1 MGVADR
7 RLLMV
12 RKLVFWLILAI
23 AMVPGTVAHAQTLPG
38 LPSAAPAVSPS
49 LATTAPTPAEA
60 QQTLDTLQNPQ
71 KLQALIQTLQTIAKA
86 SPAQPASPTNP
97 TAAKPA
103 PATPAAAPALA
114 LAPNSLGAQLLPQVT
129 GWTGRIA
136 GAAAATVAEVSQ
148 APAFWRAMIHASRD
162 PGERL
167 AAADA
172 LWRIVFALV
181 CALLAEVAVRWI
193 LRRPLRSLEA
203 HATWPDRAR
212 NAWDSLRRLPYSVA
226 RLVLWLI
233 PLAVFAA
240 IGNVAAGLLGGAETT
255 PLIAVALV
263 NAYVMGWA
271 IVCAAHMLAAP
282 YLPPLR
288 LVPLDDA
295 GAIAAMKWLRRITFV
310 AVFGSA
316 VAEILVLL
324 EFSVR
329 KHDAVIRLTE
339 LIVAIMLGIVVLR
352 SRRAAAARIR
362 GPGGTRRSAEWRRWL
377 AETWHYLAL
386 AVIVT
391 AWLVAVGG
399 VEHRLD
405 TLDFLL
411 GTVAVLVGA
420 RLLAIVALGA
430 LTRALPR
437 AEDAVSAGLAAR
449 VTHYNRIIRIVVI
462 SVITAFAAVILLQLW
477 GVHALAWFEPGH
489 VGQHLVSALITIA
502 LAAGFAIVVWESV
515 NAALDREVDRLH
527 DYEPARSARLRTL
540 LPVARTAIL
549 ITIVVIIG
557 ATALSEIGVNIAPL
571 LAGAGIIGVAV
582 GFGSQTLV
590 HDIITGMFI
599 LIENTIQIGDGVT
612 VAGLTGKVEDLS
624 IRTLRLRAADG
635 ALHIIPFSSV
645 VTITNTNRGIGNA
658 TIAVT
663 IAPDQD
669 IDHATA
675 ALTEIGAEMRKDE
688 TFAPMILGDLDL
700 YGVDAVTAT
709 AVTIA
714 GKIPCT
720 VSGRLPV
727 QREFNRRM
735 VQRFAKEHIALAA

>member
-1 MGVADR
+1 
-7 RLLMV
+7 MV
-12 RKLVFWLILAI
+12 RKLVFWLIVACAMAPAI
-23 AMVPGTVAHAQTLPG
+23 AAHAQFPTVGSP
-38 LPSAAPAVSPS
+38 AAPPATAPAAPSP
-49 LATTAPTPAEA
+49 ATAPTAAEA

-71 KLQALIQTLQTIAKA
+71 KLQALIGTLQTIAKA
-86 SPAQPASPTNP
+86 G
-97 TAAKPA
+97 PA
-103 PATPAAAPALA
+103 PAVQPAPKPAAAAPALA
-114 LAPNSLGAQLLPQVT
+114 LAPDSLGAQLLPQVT

-136 GAAAATVAEVSQ
+136 AAAAATVAEVSQ
-148 APAFWRAMIHASRD
+148 APLFWHAMLHVARD
-162 PGERL
+162 RDKRL
-167 AAADA
+167 AIGDA
-172 LWRIVFALV
+172 LWRIAV
-181 CALLAEVAVRWI
+181 ALLGAALGEFIARWM

-203 HATWPDRAR
+203 HATWPDRER
-212 NAWDSLRRLPYSVA
+212 NAWDTLRRLPYAIA

-240 IGNVAAGLLGGAETT
+240 IGNVLAGLLGGAEAT
-255 PLIAVALV
+255 PLATVAIV
-263 NAYVMGWA
+263 NAYVMGSA
-271 IVCAAHMLAAP
+271 IICAGHMLASP

-288 LVPLDDA
+288 LVPIDDV
-295 GAIAAMKWLRRITFV
+295 GARVAMKWFRRITFT

-316 VAEILVLL
+316 LAEILLL
-324 EFSVR
+324 LR
-329 KHDAVIRLTE
+329 LPTTRTHDAVIRLTE
-339 LIVAIMLGIVVLR
+339 LAVAIMLGIVVVR
-352 SRRAAAARIR
+352 SRGAVAARIR
-362 GPGGTRRSAEWRRWL
+362 GGDGTRRIAQWRRWF
-377 AETWHYLAL
+377 AESWHYLAL
-386 AVIVT
+386 AAIIT

-399 VEHRLD
+399 VQHRLD

-430 LTRALPR
+430 MTRAMPR
-437 AEDAVSAGLAAR
+437 AEDAASAGLAAR
-449 VTHYNRIIRIVVI
+449 VAHYNRIIRIVVV
-462 SVITAFAAVILLQLW
+462 SVITALAAVILLQLW
-477 GVHALAWFEPGH
+477 GIHALAWFEPGH

-540 LPVARTAIL
+540 LPVARTALL

-571 LAGAGIIGVAV
+571 LAGAGIVGVAV

-599 LIENTIQIGDGVT
+599 LIENTIQVGDGVT
-612 VAGLTGKVEDLS
+612 VAGLAGKVEDLS

-635 ALHIIPFSSV
+635 ALHIIPFSSIT
-645 VTITNTNRGIGNA
+645 TITNANRGIGNA

-663 IAPDQD
+663 IGPDQD
-669 IDHATA
+669 IDRAAA
-675 ALTEIGAEMRKDE
+675 ALREIGAELRQDE
-688 TFAPMILGDLDL
+688 AFAPMILGDFDL
-700 YGVDAVTAT
+700 YGVDTVTAT

-720 VSGRLPV
+720 VSGKLPV

>member
-1 MGVADR
+1 
-7 RLLMV
+7 MV
-12 RKLVFWLILAI
+12 RKLVFWLILAG
-23 AMVPGTVAHAQTLPG
+23 AMVPALAAHAQFPTVGTPM
-38 LPSAAPAVSPS
+38 PPVTPAAA
-49 LATTAPTPAEA
+49 APTPAEA

-86 SPAQPASPTNP
+86 TPAP
-97 TAAKPA
+97 AAKPA
-103 PATPAAAPALA
+103 PAAGSTLD

-136 GAAAATVAEVSQ
+136 AAAAATVAELSQ
-148 APAFWRAMIHASRD
+148 APLFWHATLRAARNPD
-162 PGERL
+162 ERL
-167 AAADA
+167 AIGDA
-172 LWRIVFALV
+172 LWRIVVALICAAVGEFAARLV
-181 CALLAEVAVRWI
+181 
-193 LRRPLRSLEA
+193 LRRPLASLEA
-203 HATWPDRAR
+203 RATWPDRER
-212 NAWDSLRRLPYSVA
+212 NAWDTLRRLPFAIA

-233 PLAVFAA
+233 PLAVFAGA
-240 IGNVAAGLLGGAETT
+240 GNIAAGLVGGAEAT
-255 PLIAVALV
+255 PLVTVEIV

-271 IVCAAHMLAAP
+271 IVCAAHMLASP

-288 LVPLDDA
+288 LVPLDDDA
-295 GAIAAMKWLRRITFV
+295 AIAAMRWLRRIIFA

-316 VAEILVLL
+316 LAQILLL
-324 EFSVR
+324 LR
-329 KHDAVIRLTE
+329 LPTTRTHDAVIRLTE
-339 LIVAIMLGIVVLR
+339 LVVAVMLGIVVVR
-352 SRRAAAARIR
+352 SRQTAAARIR
-362 GPGGTRRSAEWRRWL
+362 GAGGTRPAAHWRRWF

-386 AVIVT
+386 AAIVA

-399 VEHRLD
+399 VQHRLD

-411 GTVAVLVGA
+411 GTVAVLIGA

-437 AEDAVSAGLAAR
+437 DRAVSAGVAAR
-449 VTHYNRIIRIVVI
+449 VAHYNRIIRICVI

-477 GVHALAWFEPGH
+477 GVDSIAWFQPGH

-515 NAALDREVDRLH
+515 NAALDREIDRLH

-540 LPVARTAIL
+540 LPVVRTAIL
-549 ITIVVIIG
+549 ITIIVIIG

-571 LAGAGIIGVAV
+571 LAGAGIVGVAV

-599 LIENTIQIGDGVT
+599 LIENTIQVGDGVT

-635 ALHIIPFSSV
+635 ALHIIPFSSIT
-645 VTITNTNRGIGNA
+645 TITNTNRGIGNA

-663 IAPDQD
+663 IGPDQD
-669 IDHATA
+669 IDRAAA
-675 ALTEIGAEMRKDE
+675 ALTEIGAELRKDE
-688 TFAPMILGDLDL
+688 AFAAMILGDFDL
-700 YGVDAVTAT
+700 YGVDTVTAT

-714 GKIPCT
+714 GKMPCT

-735 VQRFAKEHIALAA
+735 VKRFAKEHIALAA

>member
-1 MGVADR
+1 
-7 RLLMV
+7 MV
-12 RKLVFWLILAI
+12 RKLVFWLIWACAI
-23 AMVPGTVAHAQTLPG
+23 VPAGMARAQMPPG
-38 LPSAAPAVSPS
+38 LATPATPAAA
-49 LATTAPTPAEA
+49 TPAEA

-86 SPAQPASPTNP
+86 APAPKP
-97 TAAKPA
+97 AAKPA
-103 PATPAAAPALA
+103 TPALA

-136 GAAAATVAEVSQ
+136 GAATATVAELSQ
-148 APAFWRAMIHASRD
+148 APLFWHAMIHAARD
-162 PGERL
+162 PDERL
-167 AAADA
+167 AIGDA
-172 LWRIVFALV
+172 LWRIVVALV
-181 CALLAEVAVRWI
+181 CAVLAEFAVRWV
-193 LRRPLRSLEA
+193 LRRPLKSLEA
-203 HATWPDRAR
+203 HAPGPDRAH
-212 NAWDSLRRLPYSVA
+212 NAWETLRRLPYAIA

-240 IGNVAAGLLGGAETT
+240 LGNVMAGLLGGATAT
-255 PLIAVALV
+255 SLVTVALV

-271 IVCAAHMLAAP
+271 IVCAAHMLASP
-282 YLPPLR
+282 YVPRLR

-295 GAIAAMKWLRRITFV
+295 GAAAAMAWLRRIAFA

-316 VAEILVLL
+316 LAEILVLL
-324 EFSVR
+324 GLPSR
-329 KHDAVIRLTE
+329 THDAVIRLTE
-339 LIVAIMLGIVVLR
+339 LVVAIMLGIVVVR
-352 SRRAAAARIR
+352 SRRAGATRIR
-362 GPGGTRRSAEWRRWL
+362 GAGDAKRAVEWRRWL

-386 AVIVT
+386 AAIVA

-399 VEHRLD
+399 AQHRLD

-411 GTVAVLVGA
+411 GTVGVLVGA

-430 LTRALPR
+430 LARSLPR
-437 AEDAVSAGLAAR
+437 ATADGEPLSAGVAAR
-449 VTHYNRIIRIVVI
+449 AAHYYRIIRIAVV
-462 SVITAFAAVILLQLW
+462 SVITAFAAVILLEMW
-477 GVHALAWFEPGH
+477 GVHALAWFGPGK

-515 NAALDREVDRLH
+515 NAALDREIDRLR
-527 DYEPARSARLRTL
+527 DFEPARSARLRTL
-540 LPVARTAIL
+540 LPLARTALL
-549 ITIVVIIG
+549 IVIIVIIG

-571 LAGAGIIGVAV
+571 LAGAGIVGIAV

-599 LIENTIQIGDGVT
+599 LIENTIQVGDGVT

-658 TIAVT
+658 TISVA

-669 IDHATA
+669 IDRAAA
-675 ALTEIGAEMRKDE
+675 ALAEIGAELRQDE
-688 TFAPMILGDLDL
+688 MFAPMIVGDFDL
-700 YGVDAVTAT
+700 YGVDAVTGT

-735 VQRFAKEHIALAA
+735 VQRFAKEKIALAA

>member
-1 MGVADR
+1 
-7 RLLMV
+7 MV
-12 RKLVFWLILAI
+12 RKLVFWLVLAS
-23 AMVPGTVAHAQTLPG
+23 AMAPALATYGQTPPG
-38 LPSAAPAVSPS
+38 LGTHPASPPARPASAA
-49 LATTAPTPAEA
+49 TAPTPAEA
-60 QQTLDTLQNPQ
+60 QQTLDTLQDPK

-86 SPAQPASPTNP
+86 NPAQPGTSNTAPT
-97 TAAKPA
+97 AKPA
-103 PATPAAAPALA
+103 PATPATASALA
-114 LAPNSLGAQLLPQVT
+114 LAPDSLGAQLLPQVT

-136 GAAAATVAEVSQ
+136 GAAAATVREVSQ
-148 APAFWRAMIHASRD
+148 APTLWHAMVRAARNPD
-162 PGERL
+162 ERL

-172 LWRIVFALV
+172 LWRIALALV
-181 CALLAEVAVRWI
+181 CAAIGEFIVRWI
-193 LRRPLRSLEA
+193 LRRPLKSLEA
-203 HATWPDRAR
+203 HATWPDRER
-212 NAWDSLRRLPYSVA
+212 NAWDTLRRLPYALA

-240 IGNVAAGLLGGAETT
+240 IGNVVAGLLGGAEAT
-255 PLIAVALV
+255 PLVAVALV

-271 IVCAAHMLAAP
+271 IVCVAHMLFAP

-295 GAIAAMKWLRRITFV
+295 GALSIMRWFRRITFV

-316 VAEILVLL
+316 LAEILLL
-324 EFSVR
+324 LGLPTR
-329 KHDAVIRLTE
+329 THDAVIRLTG
-339 LIVAIMLGIVVLR
+339 LVAAIMLGIVVIHCR
-352 SRRAAAARIR
+352 KAGAARIR
-362 GPGGTRRSAEWRRWL
+362 GTDGGTKRIAEWRRWF
-377 AETWHYLAL
+377 AETWHYLAI
-386 AVIVT
+386 AAIVT

-437 AEDAVSAGLAAR
+437 AVSPQDAASAGLTAR
-449 VTHYNRIIRIVVI
+449 VAHYNRIIRIVVI

-477 GVHALAWFEPGH
+477 GVHSLAWFEPGH

-515 NAALDREVDRLH
+515 NAALDREIDRLH

-540 LPVARTAIL
+540 LPVVRTAIL
-549 ITIVVIIG
+549 IMIVIIIG

-571 LAGAGIIGVAV
+571 LAGAGIVGVAV

-599 LIENTIQIGDGVT
+599 LIENTIQVGDGVT

-635 ALHIIPFSSV
+635 ALHIIPFSSIA
-645 VTITNTNRGIGNA
+645 TITNTNRGIGNA
-658 TIAVT
+658 TVAVT
-663 IAPDQD
+663 VAPDQD
-669 IDHATA
+669 LDHVSA
-675 ALTEIGAEMRKDE
+675 ALTEIGAELRKDAA
-688 TFAPMILGDLDL
+688 FAPMILGDLDL

-720 VSGRLPV
+720 VSGKLPV

>member
-1 MGVADR
+1 
-7 RLLMV
+7 MV
-12 RKLVFWLILAI
+12 RKLVFRLILACAMAPAI
-23 AMVPGTVAHAQTLPG
+23 AAHAQS
-38 LPSAAPAVSPS
+38 PSAGTPAPPAAATSPG
-49 LATTAPTPAEA
+49 PNPAEA
-60 QQTLDTLQNPQ
+60 QATLDTLQDPQ
-71 KLQALIQTLQTIAKA
+71 RLQALIQTLQTIAKA
-86 SPAQPASPTNP
+86 A
-97 TAAKPA
+97 PA
-103 PATPAAAPALA
+103 PAAPASKKPAATLPAIE

-136 GAAAATVAEVSQ
+136 GAAAATVAELSQ
-148 APAFWRAMIHASRD
+148 APVFWHAMIHAARD
-162 PGERL
+162 RDERL
-167 AAADA
+167 AATDA
-172 LWRIVFALV
+172 LWRIVVALICAATAEFAM
-181 CALLAEVAVRWI
+181 RWV
-193 LRRPLRSLEA
+193 LRRPLKSLETRA
-203 HATWPDRAR
+203 PESDRAH
-212 NAWDSLRRLPYSVA
+212 NAWETLRRLPYAIV

-240 IGNVAAGLLGGAETT
+240 FGNIVAGLLGGARAT
-255 PLIAVALV
+255 PLVTVAIV

-271 IVCAAHMLAAP
+271 IVCAAHMLASP
-282 YLPPLR
+282 YVPRLR

-295 GAIAAMKWLRRITFV
+295 GAAAAMGWLRRVTFV

-316 VAEILVLL
+316 VAEILLL
-324 EFSVR
+324 LGLPPHT
-329 KHDAVIRLTE
+329 HDAVIRLTE
-339 LIVAIMLGIVVLR
+339 LAVAIMFGIVVLR
-352 SRRAAAARIR
+352 ARQAGAAQIR
-362 GPGGTRRSAEWRRWL
+362 GSERAAEWRRWL

-386 AVIVT
+386 AVIVA

-399 VEHRLD
+399 VQHRLD

-437 AEDAVSAGLAAR
+437 AAAGGQPLSAGVAAR
-449 VTHYNRIIRIVVI
+449 VAHYNRIIRIAVV

-477 GVHALAWFEPGH
+477 GVDALAWFGPGR
-489 VGQHLVSALITIA
+489 VGEHLVSALITIA

-515 NAALDREVDRLH
+515 NAALDREIGRLH
-527 DYEPARSARLRTL
+527 EFEPARSARLRTL
-540 LPVARTAIL
+540 LPVARTALLVTI
-549 ITIVVIIG
+549 IVVIG

-571 LAGAGIIGVAV
+571 LAGAGIIGIAV

-599 LIENTIQIGDGVT
+599 LIENTIQVGDGVT
-612 VAGLTGKVEDLS
+612 VAGLTGKVEELS

-658 TIAVT
+658 TVSVT
-663 IAPDQD
+663 VAPDQD
-669 IDHATA
+669 IDRAAA
-675 ALTEIGAEMRKDE
+675 ALAEIGAELRKDE
-688 TFAPMILGDLDL
+688 NFAAMILGDLDL
-700 YGVDAVTAT
+700 YGVDAVSAT

-735 VQRFAKEHIALAA
+735 VKRFAKEHIALAA

>member
-1 MGVADR
+1 
-7 RLLMV
+7 MV
-12 RKLVFWLILAI
+12 RKLVFWLILACTMAPAI
-23 AMVPGTVAHAQTLPG
+23 GAHAQFPG
-38 LPSAAPAVSPS
+38 VATPAPTPPAAPAASPE
-49 LATTAPTPAEA
+49 PTPAEA

-86 SPAQPASPTNP
+86 APAPASP
-97 TAAKPA
+97 AAK
-103 PATPAAAPALA
+103 TPAAAQPALE
-114 LAPNSLGAQLLPQVT
+114 LAPNSLGAQLLPQLT

-136 GAAAATVAEVSQ
+136 GAAAATVAELSQ
-148 APAFWRAMIHASRD
+148 APVFWHATVHAARN
-162 PGERL
+162 PAERL
-167 AAADA
+167 AIVDA
-172 LWRIVFALV
+172 LWRIVVVLV
-181 CALLAEVAVRWI
+181 CALLAEIAVRWV
-193 LRRPLRSLEA
+193 LRRPVKSLEA
-203 HATWPDRAR
+203 RAPGPDQAR
-212 NAWDSLRRLPYSVA
+212 NAWDTLRRLPLAIA

-240 IGNVAAGLLGGAETT
+240 IGNVVAGSLGGAAET
-255 PLIAVALV
+255 PLVAVAIV

-271 IVCAAHMLAAP
+271 IVCAAHMLASPYAP
-282 YLPPLR
+282 RLR
-288 LVPLDDA
+288 LVPLDDI
-295 GAIAAMKWLRRITFV
+295 GATVAMKWFRRITFA

-316 VAEILVLL
+316 LAEILLL
-324 EFSVR
+324 LGLPTR
-329 KHDAVIRLTE
+329 THDAVIRLTE
-339 LIVAIMLGIVVLR
+339 LVVAIMLGIVVVR
-352 SRRAAAARIR
+352 SRQAGAARIR
-362 GPGGTRRSAEWRRWL
+362 GAGGARRTAEWRRWL

-386 AVIVT
+386 AVIVA

-411 GTVAVLVGA
+411 GTVGVLVAA

-430 LTRALPR
+430 LTRAMPR
-437 AEDAVSAGLAAR
+437 AAAGGQPLSAGVAAR
-449 VTHYNRIIRIVVI
+449 VVHYNRVIRIVVV

-477 GVHALAWFEPGH
+477 GVRALAWFGPGK

-515 NAALDREVDRLH
+515 NAALDREIVRLH
-527 DYEPARSARLRTL
+527 EFEPARSARLRTL
-540 LPVARTAIL
+540 LPVARTALL
-549 ITIVVIIG
+549 ITIVVVIG

-571 LAGAGIIGVAV
+571 LAGAGIIGIAV

-599 LIENTIQIGDGVT
+599 LIENTIQVGDGVT
-612 VAGLTGKVEDLS
+612 VAGLTGKVEELS

-663 IAPDQD
+663 VAPDQD
-669 IDHATA
+669 IDRAAA
-675 ALTEIGAEMRKDE
+675 ALTEIGAELRKDE
-688 TFAPMILGDLDL
+688 TFAPMILGDFDL
-700 YGVDAVTAT
+700 YGVDTVTAT

-720 VSGRLPV
+720 VTGRLPV

-735 VQRFAKEHIALAA
+735 VKRFAKEHIALAA

>member
-12 RKLVFWLILAI
+12 RKLVFWLILAC
-23 AMVPGTVAHAQTLPG
+23 AMAPAIIAHAQFPTVGTQTAP
-38 LPSAAPAVSPS
+38 PVAAG
-49 LATTAPTPAEA
+49 PTPAEA
-60 QQTLDTLQNPQ
+60 QQTLGTLQNPQ
-71 KLQALIQTLQTIAKA
+71 RLQALIQTLQTIAKA
-86 SPAQPASPTNP
+86 APAPIPP
-97 TAAKPA
+97 PAAKK
-103 PATPAAAPALA
+103 PAAAPALE
-114 LAPNSLGAQLLPQVT
+114 LAPDSLGAQLLPQVT

-136 GAAAATVAEVSQ
+136 AAAAVTVEELSQ
-148 APAFWRAMIHASRD
+148 GPLFWHAMIHTARD
-162 PGERL
+162 PDRRL
-167 AAADA
+167 AIAAA
-172 LWRIVFALV
+172 LWRIVAALI
-181 CALLAEVAVRWI
+181 CAVLAEIAARWI
-193 LRRPLRSLEA
+193 LRRPLRSLET
-203 HATWPDRAR
+203 HAAWPDQSR
-212 NAWDSLRRLPYSVA
+212 NAWDTLRRVPYA
-226 RLVLWLI
+226 ITRLLLWLI

-240 IGNVAAGLLGGAETT
+240 IGNIAAGLLGGTTAT
-255 PLIAVALV
+255 PLVTVAVV

-271 IVCAAHMLAAP
+271 IVCAAHMLASP
-282 YLPPLR
+282 YVPPLR
-288 LVPLDDA
+288 LVPLDGV
-295 GAIAAMKWLRRITFV
+295 GAAAAMKWLRRITFA

-316 VAEILVLL
+316 LAEILLL
-324 EFSVR
+324 LGLPTTR
-329 KHDAVIRLTE
+329 THNAVIRLTE
-339 LIVAIMLGIVVLR
+339 LVVAVMLGIVVLR
-352 SRRAAAARIR
+352 SRRAGAARIR
-362 GPGGTRRSAEWRRWL
+362 GAGDARRTAEWRRWL

-386 AVIVT
+386 AAIVA

-437 AEDAVSAGLAAR
+437 AAAGGQPLSAGVAVR
-449 VTHYNRIIRIVVI
+449 VAHYNRIIRIAVI
-462 SVITAFAAVILLQLW
+462 SVITAFTAVILLQLW
-477 GVHALAWFEPGH
+477 GVHSLAWFGPGEL
-489 VGQHLVSALITIA
+489 GEHLVSALITIA

-515 NAALDREVDRLH
+515 NAALDREIDRLH
-527 DYEPARSARLRTL
+527 DFEPARSARLRTL
-540 LPVARTAIL
+540 VPVVRTAIL

-571 LAGAGIIGVAV
+571 LAGAGIVGVAV

-599 LIENTIQIGDGVT
+599 LIENTLQVGDGVT

-669 IDHATA
+669 IDRAAA
-675 ALTEIGAEMRKDE
+675 ALTEIGAEMRKDAH
-688 TFAPMILGDLDL
+688 FAPMILGEFDL
-700 YGVDAVTAT
+700 YGVDSVTGA

-727 QREFNRRM
+727 LREFNRRM
-735 VQRFAKEHIALAA
+735 VKRFAKEQIALAA